1 MMFSG
6 YTTLKRRV
14 IAMKAWVDKDGCISC
29 GLCPT
34 ICPEVFRMGDDD
46 LAEAYVDTVPS
57 DSEDAAREA
66 ADSCPVSVI
75 HIEE

>member
-6 YTTLKRRV
+6 YTTLTRRV

-34 ICPEVFRMGDDD
+34 ICPEVFRMGDND

-75 HIEE
+75 HIE

>member
-1 MMFSG
+1 
-6 YTTLKRRV
+6 
-14 IAMKAWVDKDGCISC
+14 MKAWVDKDGCISC

-34 ICPEVFRMGDDD
+34 ICPEVFRMGDND

>member
-1 MMFSG
+1 
-6 YTTLKRRV
+6 
-14 IAMKAWVDKDGCISC
+14 MKAWVDKDGCISC

>member
-1 MMFSG
+1 MFSG

>member
-1 MMFSG
+1 
-6 YTTLKRRV
+6 
-14 IAMKAWVDKDGCISC
+14 MKAWVDKDGCISC

-34 ICPEVFRMGDDD
+34 ICPEVFRMEDDD